1 MLTHLGWCRAHEFLL
16 ATTLESLLTFHGWS
30 EALLACVLALSPAL
44 RYVTPMPTMPQT
56 LPSQP
61 PTSQP
66 TEAVPAVA
74 VEHLTKVFKGSL
86 GKGAFRA
93 VHEVSL
99 TVQPGEVYG
108 LIGPNGSGKS
118 TTMKVILG
126 LLHPTSGSTSIF
138 GISSTEV
145 SSRQSVGFLPE
156 NPYFYKHLTGRET
169 LHFYGSL
176 CGLSGSYLRDRAS
189 EMLALT
195 GLEDAATRRVSGYSK
210 GMLQRLG
217 LAQAMIHDPR
227 LLVLDEPTAGV
238 DPAGSRKIRD
248 LIIEFRARGITVL
261 VTSHLLEQM
270 QEVCDRVG
278 IMAHGHMVREG
289 RVEDLIAVEN
299 QTEMVLENASPAL
312 LAKIQALVAAE
323 AATASSAAESPRILH
338 SGHPRTTLERLFLEA
353 TGTADQP
360 PQR

>member
-1 MLTHLGWCRAHEFLL
+1 
-16 ATTLESLLTFHGWS
+16 
-30 EALLACVLALSPAL
+30 
-44 RYVTPMPTMPQT
+44 MPDT
-56 LPSQP
+56 
-61 PTSQP
+61 
-66 TEAVPAVA
+66 PAVS
-74 VEHLTKVFKGSL
+74 VQNLTKVFKGTL
-86 GKGAFRA
+86 VKGAFRA
-93 VHEVSL
+93 VHDLSLEVKA
-99 TVQPGEVYG
+99 GEVYG

-118 TTMKVILG
+118 TTMKAVLG
-126 LLHPTSGSTSIF
+126 LLKPTQGRTSIF
-138 GISSTEV
+138 GVPSTEV
-145 SSRQSVGFLPE
+145 ASRHSVGFLPE
-156 NPYFYKHLTGRET
+156 NPYFYKHLNGRET

-176 CGLSGSYLRDRAS
+176 CGMSGTRLKDRAE

-195 GLEDAATRRVSGYSK
+195 GLEDAATRRVGGYSK

-217 LAQAMIHDPR
+217 LAQALIHEPR

-278 IMAHGHMVREG
+278 IMAHGRMVREG
-289 RVEDLIAVEN
+289 RLEDLIAVEN

-312 LAKIQALVAAE
+312 LAKIDALVKAE
-323 AATASSAAESPRILH
+323 GHGTKILR

-353 TGTADQP
+353 TDESK
-360 PQR
+360 

>member
-1 MLTHLGWCRAHEFLL
+1 MADT
-16 ATTLESLLTFHGWS
+16 
-30 EALLACVLALSPAL
+30 
-44 RYVTPMPTMPQT
+44 
-56 LPSQP
+56 
-61 PTSQP
+61 
-66 TEAVPAVA
+66 PAVS
-74 VEHLTKVFKGSL
+74 VNHLTKVFKGTL
-86 GKGAFRA
+86 VKGAFRA
-93 VHEVSL
+93 VQDLSLEVKA
-99 TVQPGEVYG
+99 GEVYG

-126 LLHPTSGSTSIF
+126 LLKPTQGSTSIF
-138 GISSTEV
+138 GVPSTEV
-145 SSRQSVGFLPE
+145 ASRHSVGFLPE

-176 CGLSGSYLRDRAS
+176 CGMRGERLKARTD
-189 EMLALT
+189 EMLAIT
-195 GLEDAATRRVSGYSK
+195 GLEDAATRRVGGYSK

-217 LAQAMIHDPR
+217 LAQALIHEPR

-278 IMAHGHMVREG
+278 IMAHGRMVREG
-289 RVEDLIAVEN
+289 RLEDLIAVEN

-312 LAKIQALVAAE
+312 LTKINALIQAEGGDTKLV
-323 AATASSAAESPRILH
+323 R
-338 SGHPRTTLERLFLEA
+338 SGRPRTTLERLFIEA
-353 TGTADQP
+353 TNESKKP
-360 PQR
+360 